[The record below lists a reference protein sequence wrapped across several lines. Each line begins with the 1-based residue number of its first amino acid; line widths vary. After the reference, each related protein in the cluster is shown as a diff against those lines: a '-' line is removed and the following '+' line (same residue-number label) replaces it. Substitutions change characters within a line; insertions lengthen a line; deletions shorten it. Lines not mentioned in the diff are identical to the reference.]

1 MQFSAHPPL
10 SARRSRP
17 WLPALTLLA
26 ALSATAL
33 SGAVAAAPAAKSA
46 LAAISLERIHSEP
59 PLAGRL
65 PRAPELSPAGGW
77 VTYLRASEQDSEV
90 NELWGQALPDGQPQR
105 LVSVSDLIGGQ
116 SVRLTEAEKMALERR
131 RVQGRGITGYQWC
144 GKDDRRLILPLSG
157 DLYLVELTAAGP
169 RSQRLTF
176 DEKEPE
182 RDPVCDAAGRQ
193 IAYVKG
199 GDLWVQS
206 LDAGAT
212 TPAARRLSQS
222 GSETRSTG
230 LAEFISAEEFGRQ
243 RGFWWSP
250 DGQRILALEVD
261 ESEVPLKTRSQIF
274 ADRMAMTSQRYPGAG
289 ERNATVRALVLDV
302 TAQAP
307 AQVLSLP
314 PEAEYIPRAGWF
326 ADGTPWLQWFT
337 RDQKQLSLVEFSGPQ
352 AQARTVLVERDP
364 AWVEVQDDLR
374 ELPTQLRSGK
384 PALLWT
390 SEASGRAQFWLV
402 DRVSGERQQ
411 LSQQAEPVA
420 RLICQREQG
429 LVFSGATER
438 GRGREIFELN
448 WQGQARMLQPGEARR
463 WRDAR
468 ADQGCRN
475 LLLTESRWGQPP
487 RTEVLALDGQQASL
501 PLKGDAPDPL
511 LAAITPAVQALDIL
525 AADGKTPL
533 NAFYLPPLK
542 SGAKPGQRHPVIVKA
557 YGGPGIATVGW
568 RWSGDTALLAYLQRQ
583 GFGVLMLDTR
593 GMAYRDRAFTRAHA
607 EGFGKAELADLFT
620 AVRQLSKLVP
630 SVDPA
635 RIGFTGWS
643 YGGYLAA
650 RAMLDADTP
659 FAAAIAGAPPTDWML
674 YDTAYTER
682 YLGLPEA
689 GRAKPYAEANLIS
702 RANLLQKPLML
713 VHGTADDNVLFENS
727 LRLIDALQSEGKLFE
742 TVIYP
747 GRAHGIT
754 GKKARLHLDRTQTD
768 FFVRHLKP

>member
-1 MQFSAHPPL
+1 MKFHAMPL
-10 SARRSRP
+10 PSQRRLRP
-17 WLPALTLLA
+17 AVLLA
-26 ALSATAL
+26 VCAALVVPVL
-33 SGAVAAAPAAKSA
+33 AADQSAPAA
-46 LAAISLERIHSEP
+46 ITLERIHSEP

-65 PRAPELSPAGGW
+65 PRAPVLSPGGGW
-77 VTYLRASEQDSEV
+77 VTYLRASEQDSEI
-90 NELWGQALPDGQPQR
+90 NELWGQALPGGQPRR
-105 LVSVSDLIGGQ
+105 LLSVSDLIGAQG
-116 SVRLTEAEKMALERR
+116 VRLTEAEKMALERR

-157 DLYLVELTAAGP
+157 DLYLVELTEQGP
-169 RSQRLTF
+169 RSQRLSF

-193 IAYVKG
+193 LAFVKG

-206 LDAGAT
+206 LDGASAG
-212 TPAARRLSQS
+212 PARRLSQT
-222 GSETRSTG
+222 GSESRSTG
-230 LAEFISAEEFGRQ
+230 LAEFVAAEEFGRQ

-274 ADRMAMTSQRYPGAG
+274 ADRMAMTTQRYPGAG
-289 ERNATVRALVLDV
+289 ERNAKVHALVFDTRGRTPV
-302 TAQAP
+302 EPQR
-307 AQVLSLP
+307 LSLP
-314 PEAEYIPRAGWF
+314 AEAEYISRAGWF

-384 PALLWT
+384 PALLWI

-402 DRVSGERQQ
+402 DRVTGERQQ
-411 LSQQAEPVA
+411 LSRQAEPVA

-448 WQGQARMLQPGEARR
+448 WQGQSRVFQPGEARR

-468 ADQGCRN
+468 ADQGCRH
-475 LLLTESRWGQPP
+475 LLLTESRWGRPP
-487 RTEVLALDGQQASL
+487 RTEVLALDGQAPAL

-511 LAAITPAVQALDIL
+511 LAAITPQVQVLDIV
-525 AADGKTPL
+525 AADGQTPL

-542 SGAKPGQRHPVIVKA
+542 AGAKPDQRHPVIVKA
-557 YGGPGIATVGW
+557 YGGPGTATVGW

-583 GFGVLMLDTR
+583 GFGVLTLDTR

-607 EGFGKAELADLFT
+607 EGFGKAELADLFS
-620 AVRQLSKLVP
+620 AVHQLSKLVP

-650 RAMLDADTP
+650 RAMLDANTP

-682 YLGLPEA
+682 YLGMPEG

-727 LRLIDALQSEGKLFE
+727 LRLIEALQSEGKLFE

-768 FFVRHLKP
+768 FFIRHLKP

>member
-1 MQFSAHPPL
+1 M
-10 SARRSRP
+10 
-17 WLPALTLLA
+17 
-26 ALSATAL
+26 
-33 SGAVAAAPAAKSA
+33 
-46 LAAISLERIHSEP
+46 
-59 PLAGRL
+59 
-65 PRAPELSPAGGW
+65 
-77 VTYLRASEQDSEV
+77 
-90 NELWGQALPDGQPQR
+90 
-105 LVSVSDLIGGQ
+105 
-116 SVRLTEAEKMALERR
+116 
-131 RVQGRGITGYQWC
+131 
-144 GKDDRRLILPLSG
+144 
-157 DLYLVELTAAGP
+157 
-169 RSQRLTF
+169 
-176 DEKEPE
+176 
-182 RDPVCDAAGRQ
+182 
-193 IAYVKG
+193 
-199 GDLWVQS
+199 
-206 LDAGAT
+206 T
-212 TPAARRLSQS
+212 T
-222 GSETRSTG
+222 
-230 LAEFISAEEFGRQ
+230 
-243 RGFWWSP
+243 
-250 DGQRILALEVD
+250 
-261 ESEVPLKTRSQIF
+261 
-274 ADRMAMTSQRYPGAG
+274 QRYPGAG
-289 ERNATVRALVLDV
+289 ERNAKVRALVFD
-302 TAQAP
+302 TRAQAP
-307 AQVLSLP
+307 VEPQRLSLP
-314 PEAEYIPRAGWF
+314 AEAEYISRAGWF

-352 AQARTVLVERDP
+352 VQARTVLVERDP
-364 AWVEVQDDLR
+364 AWVEVQEDLR

-390 SEASGRAQFWLV
+390 SEASGRAQFWMV

-468 ADQGCRN
+468 ADQGCRH

-682 YLGLPEA
+682 YLGLPEG